1 MTFQVAV
8 DCNTG
13 IFVTL
18 NPAGQGYAGRQK
30 LPDNL
35 KQLFRPVVMSRPDD
49 TLIAEV
55 ILHCEGFKHARVIGT
70 KLVILFDMARFVQ
83 TLNIKYLLHN
93 KTDIISELFYQY
105 CFMHLIF
112 NMSIISL
119 FCANWLYYILVKLL
133 FWLFNYDRKSLAIMA
148 I

>member
-1 MTFQVAV
+1 MPFQVAV

-83 TLNIKYLLHN
+83 TLNIKYLLRN
-93 KTDIISELFYQY
+93 KTDMISELFYQY
-105 CFMHLIF
+105 CFLHLIF
-112 NMSIISL
+112 NMSIFIILCNLVTLYIS
-119 FCANWLYYILVKLL
+119 
-133 FWLFNYDRKSLAIMA
+133 
-148 I
+148 